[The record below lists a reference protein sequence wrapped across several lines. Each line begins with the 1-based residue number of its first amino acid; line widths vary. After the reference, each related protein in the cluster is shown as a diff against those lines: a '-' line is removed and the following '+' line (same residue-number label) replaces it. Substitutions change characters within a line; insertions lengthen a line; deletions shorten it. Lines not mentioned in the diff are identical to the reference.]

1 MREISWTEGLAVR
14 DGCTLSRS
22 RAAKPARQEE
32 ELAPAPWRG
41 VPSDG
46 PPTGTAA
53 IRLCGLE
60 EEAQNELPS
69 HILFKFPLLIG
80 VGLAAGKPFSS
91 HRCQQ
96 QKVSE
101 LK

>member
-22 RAAKPARQEE
+22 RSGETGPPGGGA
-32 ELAPAPWRG
+32 APAPWRG

-46 PPTGTAA
+46 PPSGTPA

-80 VGLAAGKPFSS
+80 VGLAAGK
-91 HRCQQ
+91 Q

>member
-1 MREISWTEGLAVR
+1 MDR
-14 DGCTLSRS
+14 
-22 RAAKPARQEE
+22 RACCQGWMHSVPQQSGETGPPGGGA
-32 ELAPAPWRG
+32 APAPWRG

-53 IRLCGLE
+53 IRLRGLE

-69 HILFKFPLLIG
+69 HILFKFPLQIG
-80 VGLAAGKPFSS
+80 VGLAAGKHFSS